1 MCAHIC
7 PRVNSLS
14 LNIMLTTYYHTHVC
28 VTSQW
33 LSPGSILHIHMLL
46 FRAGYKLDV
55 FEQGGLSLYT
65 CTLYVSVYIYIYVR
79 TCIHVCWEIAIS
91 VTYVHYAC
99 LPLQTLMSAVRGQ
112 TTVHR
117 TVPTLSAASS
127 APAMRGTWMKA
138 AD

>member
-1 MCAHIC
+1 
-7 PRVNSLS
+7 
-14 LNIMLTTYYHTHVC
+14 
-28 VTSQW
+28 
-33 LSPGSILHIHMLL
+33 MLL

-65 CTLYVSVYIYIYVR
+65 LYVSVYVYIHMYVDVYMY
-79 TCIHVCWEIAIS
+79 IGKS
-91 VTYVHYAC
+91 QSQLHYAC